1 MSDNDKDKQA
11 SDDLDADFDEPSSES
26 EQKTDPATDDR
37 IDQQP
42 APDIVITKKGG
53 ASASIAWLALFLSL
67 LTVAGVGYLYIEKFR
82 AETQADQEGSAVTA
96 LSDRLEETT
105 QSLAG
110 LDSNVSDLAM
120 AESRANSM
128 IRSLQNDLDGRS
140 QLFDTLP
147 PRMTRLE
154 RSVASLQGV
163 SLDTRNTYLV
173 AEAEYYIQ
181 IANSQ
186 LQLAGNPYL
195 ASLALRQADDRLLQ
209 LADPALTDV
218 RRTIAHEIAALEV
231 MDKPDIA
238 GVTLTLASLARVVE
252 SLPLRQQSE
261 AGAASIDEAGEDAGG
276 ATRAWNAVK
285 GAASGLVRHTPP
297 TDEKAPLL
305 TPNAEPLIRSNLS
318 LQLQTARLALLRSE
332 QVIFE
337 QSLDD
342 ADAWLDTY
350 FDASSEPVESARATL
365 AKIRDEYA
373 VSAPPD
379 ISGSLRLLR
388 QYKTLADSD
397 KNVARPGATV
407 SEPDTSAAQPDEV
420 ITEPDTEAAQPDEI
434 IAEPEPDTGAAQP
447 DEVSAEPEPDSGVAQ
462 PDEVSAEPVE

>member
-11 SDDLDADFDEPSSES
+11 SDDLDADFDEPSSEP
-26 EQKTDPATDDR
+26 EQSSDPEPNEK

-42 APDIVITKKGG
+42 APDIVITKKRG
-53 ASASIAWLALFLSL
+53 ASATIAWLALFLSL

-82 AETQADQEGSAVTA
+82 AKSEADQKGAAVTA

-110 LDSNVSDLAM
+110 LDGSVSDLAT

-128 IRSLQNDLDGRS
+128 IRSLRNDLDDRT
-140 QLFDTLP
+140 QLFDTVP
-147 PRMTRLE
+147 PRMSSLE
-154 RSVASLQGV
+154 RSVAALQGV
-163 SLDTRNTYLV
+163 SLDARNTYLV

-195 ASLALRQADDRLLQ
+195 ASLALGQADDRLLQ

-218 RRTIAHEIAALEV
+218 RRTIADEIAALEV
-231 MDKPDIA
+231 MEKPDIA
-238 GVTLTLASLARVVE
+238 GVALTLASLARVVE

-261 AGAASIDEAGEDAGG
+261 ADAASVDDAGEDASG

-285 GAASGLVRHTPP
+285 GAASGLVKHTPP

-332 QVIFE
+332 QAIFE

-350 FDASSEPVESARATL
+350 FNASSEAVESARATL
-365 AKIRDEYA
+365 AEIRDEYS

-388 QYKTLADSD
+388 QYKTLTDSD
-397 KNVARPGATV
+397 NKPAQPDTPR
-407 SEPDTSAAQPDEV
+407 SEPDEDVA
-420 ITEPDTEAAQPDEI
+420 EPDISVAEPVED
-434 IAEPEPDTGAAQP
+434 IAEPE
-447 DEVSAEPEPDSGVAQ
+447 E
-462 PDEVSAEPVE
+462 